1 MSSYV
6 KQDEARIERLLLE
19 AFERDTD
26 RSMAHYAMGVLRRSQ
41 NRFAEAQIEFEAAIA
56 LDRNDALAMIQLGNI
71 LRYLGQPEAAIPYV
85 AKAIRLNPRDP
96 NIVAYFCLGCCH
108 VLLGNVDQA
117 IELLRKAR
125 AANPRFWII
134 QLYLA
139 VALGLRGDLDEARLA
154 LSESLTL
161 EAEVSS
167 LARMRAYLPFLTHP
181 QHLALADETLDAGLR
196 RAGFPDE

>member
-1 MSSYV
+1 
-6 KQDEARIERLLLE
+6 
-19 AFERDTD
+19 
-26 RSMAHYAMGVLRRSQ
+26 MAHYAMGVLRRSQ

-96 NIVAYFCLGCCH
+96 NIVSYFCLGCCH